1 VCFCCHSSAHPSGAF
16 WCAGM
21 LIARPHYSL
30 LCGHAVCP
38 GAAVGSLGA
47 PAFLAA
53 PAGAVP
59 RPAGGLG
66 PIMPPA
72 AAAM

>member
-1 VCFCCHSSAHPSGAF
+1 
-16 WCAGM
+16 
-21 LIARPHYSL
+21 
-30 LCGHAVCP
+30 
-38 GAAVGSLGA
+38 VGSLGA

-72 AAAM
+72 AAAMRCGITVTCSDGECARHLTFHMQLALERTNNVRYQKEQ